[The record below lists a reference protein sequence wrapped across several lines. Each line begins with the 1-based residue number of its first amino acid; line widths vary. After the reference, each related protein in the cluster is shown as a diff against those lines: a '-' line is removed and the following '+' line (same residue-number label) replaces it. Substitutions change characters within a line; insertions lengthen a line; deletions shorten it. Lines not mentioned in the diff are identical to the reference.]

1 VGLTIYIYS
10 QPVGL
15 RFSTIFLKK
24 LFMVR
29 GKNINAYIW
38 ANYETVRIG
47 PQRQKKIDH
56 RDTQKNKL
64 LFGGGVML
72 AN

>member
-1 VGLTIYIYS
+1 
-10 QPVGL
+10 
-15 RFSTIFLKK
+15 
-24 LFMVR
+24 MVR